1 MRETVVISH
10 LLVMGFISLLIDSV
24 VVLVIAALSSWTGI
38 LNAIAII
45 FSSTNPYVS
54 ILAIFYSI
62 LFLFNTVYMVLN
74 VVGSSLS
81 SLYDEHCLRK
91 VGVTFLIVI
100 NSILAI
106 FFVANLIVVILAFV
120 FPNREVPLLDVTGG
134 LGVVIGVCQY
144 CLFVYGIIHIVVSCK
159 NRDIV
164 VVAVGDSTVISNLF
178 ILAIV
183 SEILNSV
190 FLILIATASCILGVY
205 YAMVSLSL
213 SPMPSHAKSAG
224 FHWIQFLSSIA
235 FLVTNTIA
243 FTLGYQYRDRY
254 RKIGVI
260 LLIVTNSIL
269 SVFFVIN
276 LILAVIGS
284 VFSGITVAFIV
295 IFAGVIGVCQIVLFV
310 YNTIHT
316 VVIFK
321 SLKLGNRQAEEIQ
334 RNELT
339 EI

>member
-1 MRETVVISH
+1 MAEARVISR
-10 LLVMGFISLLIDSV
+10 LLIMGIISLIINSV
-24 VVLVIAALSSWTGI
+24 VVLPIATLNCINLFSIVYI
-38 LNAIAII
+38 LN
-45 FSSTNPYVS
+45 TPYTRAS
-54 ILAIFYSI
+54 AIFYSI
-62 LFLFNTVYMVLN
+62 LFLFNIVYMVLN

-81 SLYDEHCLRK
+81 SLYKSSLRK
-91 VGVTFLIVI
+91 VGVVFLIVI

-106 FFVANLIVVILAFV
+106 FFATNLIFTIIAFV
-120 FPNREVPLLDVTGG
+120 TPDTYISTPYGNPGSYG
-134 LGVVIGVCQY
+134 IPIGVCQC
-144 CLFVYGIIHIVVSCK
+144 CLLVYGIIHIVVICK
-159 NRDIV
+159 NKETS
-164 VVAVGDSTVISNLF
+164 AGGDSTVISHLF
-178 ILAIV
+178 VLGFVYKIFNFIPVLIIAGISCYYGV
-183 SEILNSV
+183 SYLVSPSNS
-190 FLILIATASCILGVY
+190 
-205 YAMVSLSL
+205 
-213 SPMPSHAKSAG
+213 SAYQISAA
-224 FHWIQFLSSIA
+224 FYLIQFLSSIA

-243 FTLGYQYRDRY
+243 FTLGYQYRDRF

-276 LILAVIGS
+276 VILAVIGS